1 MDPDDEEEMLIH
13 NIMRTTLRGNND
25 PSSTHA
31 THGSDPNQNPDAFS
45 PYARVTRP
53 RPSSARSHRSMASA
67 VSRTMVQVPSKKGT
81 YDGDILEKR
90 SQVFTEQKPF
100 TPRTLKTDRKS
111 RLSQY
116 KYYNKLPPKETKGRK
131 QEAVQ
136 EQTVEKKTEE
146 TVTESRPKPKPRNRL
161 DQTRE
166 GPVTMNSLMFE
177 TLHSRD
183 FSKYD
188 KEEQNSDIPKLDI
201 SMDTDHL
208 KWIKEQATKAKIRAN
223 NETMKSTVREEDPYN
238 TSVDFG
244 KTGEMSLTYGT
255 LGSTKTR

>member
-1 MDPDDEEEMLIH
+1 MIH

-25 PSSTHA
+25 PGTSQA
-31 THGSDPNQNPDAFS
+31 MDPNQNPDAFS
-45 PYARVTRP
+45 PYARVTRQ
-53 RPSSARSHRSMASA
+53 RPSSARSARSVGSA
-67 VSRTMVQVPSKKGT
+67 VSRTMVQVPTKKGT

-90 SQVFTEQKPF
+90 AQVFTEQKPF

-116 KYYNKLPPKETKGRK
+116 KYYNKVPPKEEKTKG
-131 QEAVQ
+131 QEVPQ
-136 EQTVEKKTEE
+136 EQTTVKKQVAPTS
-146 TVTESRPKPKPRNRL
+146 ESRPQQKPRQPRL

-188 KEEQNSDIPKLDI
+188 KNGENSDIPKLDI

-208 KWIKEQATKAKIRAN
+208 KWIKDQASKAKIRAN
-223 NETMKSTVREEDPYN
+223 NDTMKSTVREEDQFD

-255 LGSTKTR
+255 LGSSKAR